1 MTEKLFLVQ
10 VRNNGNSAEFVI
22 NKNLLIDNSDSMT
35 ATVIPP
41 VIQSNHLPLL
51 KLSGRLVMT
60 CLTNLHF
67 TSLKKSFFNR
77 RQDMESYFT

>member
-1 MTEKLFLVQ
+1 MIEKLFLVQ

-35 ATVIPP
+35 STVISG
-41 VIQSNHLPLL
+41 VIQSNYLPLL

-60 CLTNLHF
+60 CLTNLHS
-67 TSLKKSFFNR
+67 TSEKLFY
-77 RQDMESYFT
+77 QVAGHE

>member
-1 MTEKLFLVQ
+1 MIEKLFLVQ

-35 ATVIPP
+35 STVISG
-41 VIQSNHLPLL
+41 VIQSNYLPLL

-60 CLTNLHF
+60 CLTNLHS
-67 TSLKKSFFNR
+67 TSEKLFY
-77 RQDMESYFT
+77 QAAGHE